1 MRHGTI
7 HLEEAVMTVANQF
20 NKTLME
26 DTPSQV
32 FHIRMV
38 EVMMSGLLK
47 QIRMETFPKN
57 FLL

>member
-1 MRHGTI
+1 
-7 HLEEAVMTVANQF
+7 MTVANQF